1 MARKMPDQVPRRIN
15 VSPDLDARLH
25 SGQRQLGQII
35 IALVILGL
43 VAWYALWIMP
53 EQVALAVRVVLWSTV
68 GFLLL
73 RLILTLIVSVKLAL
87 VRLRLA
93 DQQLQQEQLLTE
105 GRRIENRKAER
116 EANTIIT
123 IANASDQ
130 IYLTEVEPTSVT
142 RPLHLA
148 PGRVNGVEAEPTP
161 AEAQR
166 WAAYNLL
173 HSSKRQAPPE
183 LTAPGMPALGPG
195 QVELPKM
202 VRLVDLLP
210 AGLRGNMNNLV
221 LGVRINEAGQ
231 LERLTISLHDLF
243 HTLVAASSGWGKSV
257 FVTSILTQLATCAD
271 PVEFILIDQQDHGLA
286 AFKQCDR
293 LRYPLLRQPGE
304 ILGALREVYDEAT
317 RYRSELFARCD
328 ADNLAEYNRLA
339 DEPLPPVI
347 VAVDEASALL
357 TGDKEISAELKRQ
370 AWELR
375 KFGIYQVLCLT
386 SAKGTTIDTDH
397 RQQFSSKVQLHANDK
412 YQARLLM
419 DAIEATTFP
428 PGRAVI
434 ELPKQAPAVVQT
446 PYIDKREVRSLLR
459 PGTAPPVPAVTP
471 SAQERRVLELAT
483 AGWSRGAICQEVW
496 GYKSS
501 KLYPQIDEI
510 LQKFGPVHCAP
521 GVHGV

>member
-1 MARKMPDQVPRRIN
+1 MARKTAPQIPGAIN
-15 VSPDLDARLH
+15 LSPDLEAHLH
-25 SGQRQLGQII
+25 FGQRQLAQII
-35 IALVILGL
+35 VAILLLGL
-43 VAWYALWIMP
+43 LACYTLQVIP
-53 EQVALAVRVVLWSTV
+53 EQVTMAVSVLLWAAV
-68 GFLLL
+68 GVLLL
-73 RLILTLIVSVKLAL
+73 RLLLTLVVSMKLAL

-116 EANTIIT
+116 EANIIIT

-130 IYLTEVEPTSVT
+130 VYLTEVEPTSVT
-142 RPLHLA
+142 RPLHLS
-148 PGRVNGVEAEPTP
+148 PGRVNGVEAKPIPE
-161 AEAQR
+161 EAQR
-166 WAAYNLL
+166 WATYNLL

-183 LTAPGMPALGPG
+183 LAASSMPALGPG
-195 QVELPKM
+195 QVELPQM

-210 AGLRGNMNNLV
+210 AGLRGDVNNLL
-221 LGVRINEAGQ
+221 LGVRINDAGQ

-257 FVTSILTQLATCAD
+257 FVASILTQLATCPD
-271 PVEFILIDQQDHGLA
+271 PVEFILIDQQEHGLA

-304 ILGALREVYDEAT
+304 ILSALREVYDEAT
-317 RYRSELFARCD
+317 RSRSELFARCD
-328 ADNLAEYNRLA
+328 ADNLMEYNRLA
-339 DEPLPPVI
+339 DTPLPPVI

-375 KFGIYQVLCLT
+375 KFGIYQMLCLT

-434 ELPKQAPAVVQT
+434 ELPKQPPTVVQT

-459 PGTAPPVPAVTP
+459 PAKVPPPAPPVPTP
-471 SAQERRVLELAT
+471 EPDDQEHQVLALARQGFSRSAIAREIFKDDGGNQLKRVGIILE
-483 AGWSRGAICQEVW
+483 
-496 GYKSS
+496 
-501 KLYPQIDEI
+501 
-510 LQKFGPVHCAP
+510 KFGPVTP
-521 GVHGV
+521 